1 MSHAQGTFEV
11 QLAPMPADAHAD
23 GVSMGRMSIDK
34 QFSGDLKGSSV
45 GQMLT
50 GMGGVKGSAGYVAVE
65 RVTGMLAG
73 HRGTFMLLHRGVM
86 DRGAQSLSIT
96 IVPDSGTDELAGII
110 GGMTLVI
117 DGKKHSYDLEY
128 TLAPA
133 H

>member
-1 MSHAQGTFEV
+1 MFHKRRASASNR
-11 QLAPMPADAHAD
+11 D
-23 GVSMGRMSIDK
+23 GVRTI
-34 QFSGDLKGSSV
+34 
-45 GQMLT
+45 
-50 GMGGVKGSAGYVAVE
+50 
-65 RVTGMLAG
+65 
-73 HRGTFMLLHRGVM
+73 
-86 DRGAQSLSIT
+86 SIT